1 MKPSVGW
8 ALVGMQFGVLSALLV
23 FPAGDGWPRNW
34 IVGAGAAAL
43 LMAGVLTAVVA
54 SFRLG
59 TLLTPLPIPKNNG
72 TLARDGIYRTV
83 RHPIYTGVLVAAAG
97 VVAWGGSPAHV
108 IAWLALWG
116 VLSAKVHF
124 EEAMLR
130 EKYLDYHDY
139 QKTSGRFLPRWS
151 SLFPL
156 KKSRTHAS

>member
-59 TLLTPLPIPKNNG
+59 TSLISGIPRLSKNIRPVSAA
-72 TLARDGIYRTV
+72 LEQPFPAKKIA
-83 RHPIYTGVLVAAAG
+83 HPRVLN
-97 VVAWGGSPAHV
+97 
-108 IAWLALWG
+108 
-116 VLSAKVHF
+116 
-124 EEAMLR
+124 R
-130 EKYLDYHDY
+130 
-139 QKTSGRFLPRWS
+139 S
-151 SLFPL
+151 S
-156 KKSRTHAS
+156 SEV

>member
-43 LMAGVLTAVVA
+43 LIAGVLTAVVA

-59 TLLTPLPIPKNNG
+59 TSLTPLPIPKNNG

-83 RHPIYTGVLVAAAG
+83 RHPHLHRGACRGRGRGRVGRFPSPRHCLVSF
-97 VVAWGGSPAHV
+97 VGGSECQS
-108 IAWLALWG
+108 
-116 VLSAKVHF
+116 VLRRSNAARKI
-124 EEAMLR
+124 
-130 EKYLDYHDY
+130 
-139 QKTSGRFLPRWS
+139 SGLPRLS
-151 SLFPL
+151 KNIRAISAALEQPFPA
-156 KKSRTHAS
+156 KK